1 MTGLINIR
9 RKIYRQLAPFCQLVV
24 DAVQEA
30 KKLLKYGERVVL
42 FATVEGNALSQI
54 AKHAV
59 ALVRVVYMTAQRRLV
74 RLCVF
79 AKLVTFAFARQSMYV
94 EVCDSVRCVA
104 GSLAAGL

>member
-59 ALVRVVYMTAQRRLV
+59 ALVLLGVVYMTAHRRLARLRFCEVGYV
-74 RLCVF
+74 R
-79 AKLVTFAFARQSMYV
+79 
-94 EVCDSVRCVA
+94 VCATINVC
-104 GSLAAGL
+104 